1 VILGPP
7 SATWDVVAS
16 NLGDVTDLFRDVMFP
31 ELWAAAEEYGIDPV
45 GMVAQSIKETGGGTF
60 GGRVKPWF
68 YNTAGIKVRHVVDV
82 MHLVGTEDGDHALVH
97 QMFPNWRVGAVAH
110 AQHLR
115 AYCDAHVHGMVVDPR
130 YLFVIGRHQAET
142 WADLGGKWAPSPT
155 YGTEI
160 EAIMLRLRTG
170 GR

>member
-1 VILGPP
+1 MILGPA
-7 SATWDVVAS
+7 SATQDVVAS
-16 NLGDVTDLFRDVMFP
+16 NLGTVADLFRNVMFP

-82 MHLVGTEDGDHALVH
+82 MHLVPTEDGDHALVH

-110 AQHLR
+110 AQRLR
-115 AYCDAHVHGMVVDPR
+115 DYCLAPFDGLVVDPR
-130 YLFVIGRHQAET
+130 HGFGSRGITT
-142 WADLGGKWAPSPT
+142 WAELGGRWAPSPT

-160 EAIMLRLRTG
+160 EAMMIRLAQ
-170 GR
+170 